1 MPVEAEKA
9 ERFMSVMFN
18 LVSAIKSESEHCC
31 RICGDLNEKELII
44 IAFIAQNKS
53 VKMSAIA
60 DFIQAPLST
69 LTSIVDKLVTNKFLL
84 RYNSDD
90 DRRVVKVGLDEKG
103 KATYKQFI
111 NRKRIMA
118 KKVLSHLSE
127 MEQETLID
135 NISRLASSIKLQK

>member
-9 ERFMSVMFN
+9 ERFVSVMFN
-18 LVSAIKSESEHCC
+18 LVSALKSESEHCC
-31 RICGDLNEKELII
+31 KICGDLNEKELII
-44 IAFIAQNKS
+44 IVFIAQNKS

-60 DFIQAPLST
+60 DNLRAPLST

-103 KATYKQFI
+103 KASYKQFI
-111 NRKRIMA
+111 NHKRIMA
-118 KKVLSHLSE
+118 KRVLSHLSE
-127 MEQETLID
+127 IEQETLLD
-135 NISRLASSIKLQK
+135 NLSKLSNSIHK

>member
-1 MPVEAEKA
+1 MPVEAEKT
-9 ERFMSVMFN
+9 EKFVSVMFN
-18 LVSAIKSESEHCC
+18 LVRAIKSESEHCC
-31 RICGDLNEKELII
+31 KICGDLNEKELII
-44 IAFIAQNKS
+44 IVFIAQNKS

-60 DFIQAPLST
+60 DNLRAPLST

-103 KATYKQFI
+103 KASYKQFI
-111 NRKRIMA
+111 NHKRIIA
-118 KKVLSHLSE
+118 KKVLSHLSD

-135 NISRLASSIKLQK
+135 NLSKLASSIKSPK

>member
-9 ERFMSVMFN
+9 ARFVSVMFN
-18 LVSAIKSESEHCC
+18 LVSALKSESEHCC
-31 RICGDLNEKELII
+31 KICGDLNEKELII
-44 IAFIAQNKS
+44 IVFIAQNKS

-60 DFIQAPLST
+60 DNLRAPLST

-103 KATYKQFI
+103 KASYKQFI
-111 NRKRIMA
+111 NHKRIMA
-118 KKVLSHLSE
+118 KRVLSHLSE
-127 MEQETLID
+127 IEQETLLD
-135 NISRLASSIKLQK
+135 NLSKLSSSIHK